1 MKLKAFVKCT
11 FKFREGSAEKAEY
24 VLVLT
29 STRTT
34 TKTT

>member
-1 MKLKAFVKCT
+1 MKLRAFVKCT
-11 FKFREGSAEKAEY
+11 FKFTEGSAEKAEY

-29 STRTT
+29 RTTTT